1 MNVLRETDEVLE
13 LEHVPVPWIIG
24 LGAVVI
30 VLAIGLIRALVELS
44 LEGILISLVML
55 AALSWIMLKWVVRR
69 LRVVADR
76 GADTL
81 RIIARTPLGEG
92 SASYPLSALLR
103 AEIETRHERNNSTP
117 EQALV
122 LVMDDASPTRRVR
135 LDPFRPDTADLLQAC
150 ARINAWLAAGADI
163 SQASRT
169 PAPEEQ
175 P

>member
-24 LGAVVI
+24 LGAVVM
-30 VLAIGLIRALVELS
+30 VLAIGLIRALVEGS
-44 LEGILISLVML
+44 VEGILISLVL
-55 AALSWIMLKWVVRR
+55 LVVLSWIMLKWVVRR

-81 RIIARTPLGEG
+81 RIIAQTPLGEG

-122 LVMDDASPTRRVR
+122 LVMSDASPTRRVR

-150 ARINAWLAAGADI
+150 ARINAWLAAGAAT
-163 SQASRT
+163 SQASPT
-169 PAPEEQ
+169 TPEERV
-175 P
+175 